1 MFQTLKDDSYNN
13 KLSPDETSI
22 FHKNK
27 PFLNDQLNFDLRSHF
42 IDLDHK
48 KNEEDDFNVESNQ
61 SFINILDVKTTNF
74 KSKQKDNH
82 CSLRYNNTNNSDA
95 QDLIIYTFEDI

>member
-27 PFLNDQLNFDLRSHF
+27 PFLNDQLNFDLSSHS
-42 IDLDHK
+42 IDLDLE
-48 KNEEDDFNVESNQ
+48 KNEEDDFNTDYNQ
-61 SFINILDVKTTNF
+61 SFINILEVKTTNF